1 MPGWPVW
8 RLGGLPVLARLGL
21 SGIVASLLLGV
32 WASLEHLRH
41 HHQGRDGRIGVS
53 LDDLTGA
60 YHGLDRPAR
69 LLVALER
76 DHPADLPA
84 PERAILL
91 AWLAGG
97 KVSEQ
102 YDDLEL
108 GDASPAEVIGRRC
121 LDCHA
126 RAASQGGGIGRELPL
141 EYWDDVEKLAFA
153 RSLEPTPREILI
165 TSLHTHALSLALV
178 SLATLALLGATR
190 WSAGLKGLL
199 AAGSGLGLLLDLVSQ
214 LAARG
219 SPALVWGVAA
229 GGALWSFA
237 TVLACLA
244 VLAEMWLPPTREQP
258 Q

>member
-1 MPGWPVW
+1 MQGL
-8 RLGGLPVLARLGL
+8 RLREFPLLVRLGL
-21 SGIVASLLLGV
+21 SGLVASLLLGA
-32 WASLEHLRH
+32 WASLEHLRN
-41 HHQGRDGRIGVS
+41 HHQGRDGESGVS

-69 LLVALER
+69 LVLALER

-108 GDASPAEVIGRRC
+108 GDSSPAEVIGRRC
-121 LDCHA
+121 LACHA
-126 RAASQGGGIGRELPL
+126 RAATEGEGIGQELPL
-141 EYWDDVEKLAFA
+141 EYWDDVAKLAFS

-190 WSAGLKGLL
+190 WPIALKGVLTAASGVGLFADLLSQLL
-199 AAGSGLGLLLDLVSQ
+199 ARENQAFV
-214 LAARG
+214 
-219 SPALVWGVAA
+219 VGVAA
-229 GGALWSFA
+229 GGALWTLA
-237 TVLACLA
+237 TVLACVAALA
-244 VLAEMWLPPTREQP
+244 DMWLPGGRRGAP
-258 Q
+258 